1 MFDFTTESRCL
12 QSKALNLGK
21 MLSWLLAMLLGLI
34 YGNNAQMS
42 RFNSDL
48 VDRAQI
54 DDYIN
59 LQTTAA
65 EREYDDDYVDDYVEY
80 DEEIRV
86 GTKSADIS
94 ADLDMMLLEMDMESD
109 DLFGED
115 GDEDEDEDDSDDF
128 GDEDSSEEEK
138 LDIYE
143 FDDVAPEIFRDPTL
157 MVKWLNKQ

>member
-1 MFDFTTESRCL
+1 MPISSSVDYFIGFVDTLARPYYFAYPEVFVHTLLPIDFL
-12 QSKALNLGK
+12 
-21 MLSWLLAMLLGLI
+21 
-34 YGNNAQMS
+34 S

-65 EREYDDDYVDDYVEY
+65 EREYGDDYVEY

-94 ADLDMMLLEMDMESD
+94 ADLDMMLLEMDMDSD

-115 GDEDEDEDDSDDF
+115 GDEDEDDSDDF

-143 FDDVAPEIFRDPTL
+143 FDDVDPEIFRDPTL

>member
-21 MLSWLLAMLLGLI
+21 ILSWLLAMLLGLI
-34 YGNNAQMS
+34 YGNTAQMS

-65 EREYDDDYVDDYVEY
+65 EREYGDDYVEY

-115 GDEDEDEDDSDDF
+115 GDEDEEDSDDF

>member
-1 MFDFTTESRCL
+1 
-12 QSKALNLGK
+12 
-21 MLSWLLAMLLGLI
+21 MLLGLI
-34 YGNNAQMS
+34 YGNTAQMS

-65 EREYDDDYVDDYVEY
+65 EREYGDDYVEY

-115 GDEDEDEDDSDDF
+115 GDEDEEDSDDF
-128 GDEDSSEEEK
+128 GDEDSSEEEELGQYRIEK
-138 LDIYE
+138 AKRSQI
-143 FDDVAPEIFRDPTL
+143 
-157 MVKWLNKQ
+157 